1 MNTASTRKNRRI
13 LIIDDSRAIHDDFR
27 KILGGE
33 ATAQNATLDAAEA
46 ALFGGD
52 AGNPARAEGFE
63 LDSAY
68 QGQEALE
75 MVQRAIE
82 ADRPYAM
89 AFVDV
94 RMPPGWDGIETI
106 QRLWGVCPDLQ
117 IVICTAYSDY
127 SWGEIIEK
135 LGNSD
140 HLLILKKPFDNVEVL
155 QLATALIEKWRLTLQ
170 VRGQMAGLEHL
181 VEERTCELR
190 LAKDAAE
197 AANSAK
203 SEFLANMS
211 HEIRTPMNGV
221 IGMTELLLKTPLNPV
236 QREFAST
243 VRSSADSLLGIL
255 NDILDFSK
263 IEAGKLTFET
273 LSFDL
278 VETIEGTLDL
288 LADSAHDKGLELVN
302 TLAPDLP
309 IHLRGDPGRLRQ
321 ILINLL
327 GNAIKFTQRGEVAIR
342 ITKMSES
349 ESQAQLRF
357 EVTDTGIG
365 IAAEVQ
371 SRLFQAFTQADG
383 STTRKYGGT
392 GLGLAISKQLVA
404 MMHGEIGLN
413 SEPGHGSTFWFTA
426 TFDKQSGVPMP
437 VENYNRSLAGM
448 RVLVV
453 DDNATNRQV
462 LRHQL
467 RSWKVREE
475 CAVGGAEALRLLRV
489 AAAAGTPFGLVLV
502 DMQMPDLDG
511 LALAQQIKADAAIAA
526 VPLVLL
532 TSMGLTLG
540 EADLHAAGF
549 EACVNKP
556 VKLGRLFDCL
566 VKIASRH
573 EVVNGHAEPAGNTG
587 EPAFSA
593 VSVHP
598 MRILL
603 AEDNLVNQQVTLGQL
618 REFGCS
624 ADVVANG
631 REVLK
636 VLPESHYDV
645 IFMDCQMP
653 ELDGYETTQTI
664 RRWEREHHASLG
676 ANQAH
681 IHIIAMTAHAM
692 PGDREKCLAAG
703 MNDYISKPVRAADME
718 AALKRCPPPVCN

>member
-1 MNTASTRKNRRI
+1 MNATFIEKNRRI

-33 ATAQNATLDAAEA
+33 ATAQNATLDAADA
-46 ALFGGD
+46 ALFGG
-52 AGNPARAEGFE
+52 AGDTKRAEGFE

-75 MVQRAIE
+75 VVQRAIA

-106 QRLWGVCPDLQ
+106 QRLWSVCPDLQ
-117 IVICTAYSDY
+117 VVICTAYSDY
-127 SWGEIIEK
+127 SWSDIIEK

-155 QLATALIEKWRLTLQ
+155 QLATALIEKWRLTLE
-170 VRGQMAGLEHL
+170 VRRQMAGLEHL

-190 LAKDAAE
+190 SAKDAAE
-197 AANSAK
+197 AANCAK

-221 IGMTELLLKTPLNPV
+221 IGMTELLLKTPLNTV

-243 VRSSADSLLGIL
+243 VRASAESLLGIL

-263 IEAGKLTFET
+263 IEAGKLSFET

-288 LADSAHDKGLELVN
+288 LADSAHDKGLELVSA
-302 TLAPDLP
+302 LAPDLP
-309 IHLRGDPGRLRQ
+309 VHLRGDPGRLRQ

-327 GNAIKFTQRGEVAIR
+327 GNAIKFTQRGEVAFH
-342 ITKMSES
+342 ITKTSES

-365 IAAEVQ
+365 IAPEVQ

-404 MMHGEIGLN
+404 MMHGEIGLI

-437 VENYNRSLAGM
+437 VENYNRSLAGV

-453 DDNATNRQV
+453 DDNATNRQI

-467 RSWKVREE
+467 RGWKVREE
-475 CAVGGAEALRLLRV
+475 SAVGGAEALRLLRN
-489 AAAAGTPFGLVLV
+489 AAAAGAPFGLVLV

-511 LALAQQIKADAAIAA
+511 LALAQQIKADAEIAA

-556 VKLGRLFDCL
+556 VKQARLFECL

-573 EVVNGHAEPAGNTG
+573 EVVNGHAKPAGSAGVPTL
-587 EPAFSA
+587 SA

-598 MRILL
+598 MHILL

-636 VLPESHYDV
+636 VVPDSHYDV

-653 ELDGYETTQTI
+653 ELDGYETTQAI
-664 RRWEREHHASLG
+664 RRWERERAGQG

-703 MNDYISKPVRAADME
+703 MNDYISKPVRAVEME